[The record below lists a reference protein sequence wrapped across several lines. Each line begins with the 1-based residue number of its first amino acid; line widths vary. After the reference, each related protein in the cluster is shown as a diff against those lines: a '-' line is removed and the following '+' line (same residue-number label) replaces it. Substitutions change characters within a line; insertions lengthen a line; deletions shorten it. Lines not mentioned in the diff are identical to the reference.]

1 MKKIWIPVLLWTT
14 CSFFALSQRLQVDKV
29 VAVVGN
35 QIILHSDIEAQVK
48 LMQSQSQGVDLSP
61 DVRCYIFDQLFANAL
76 MLTEAEKDSVV
87 VSDMEVQ
94 TQLDNRV
101 NTILSYMGMDENK
114 FLEFYSMT
122 PVEMKEFMRDQM
134 KDQLVQQRMQ
144 QQVMKSISIT
154 PKEVKSFFD
163 RIPKDSLPYFN
174 SEVELSEIVIKPK
187 VNPTEDARARKL
199 ARNLLLQIVEDSVD
213 FELLARKYSDD
224 KASAALGGNLG
235 VQPRGTL
242 VPEFEAAAYQ
252 LKDGEVSDVVKTQ
265 FGYHIIQLINR
276 LGNNINTRHILI
288 RPDITADDREK
299 SYQFLDS
306 VRNLILV
313 DSFSFSKAISTFSED
328 DQSKTRAGRISNPAT
343 GEPYFELGDLE
354 PSVYFAIDGLK
365 EGDITKVIEYDSRTG
380 EKQFRIVKILSRTQP
395 HAANLK
401 DDYSK
406 IRMAALEEKKG
417 RHIMNWINSKIS
429 NNYIEIKL
437 KNLSENDGEITKCDA
452 MKKWMSSD
460 SNRP

>member
-1 MKKIWIPVLLWTT
+1 MKKFWIPVLLWTT
-14 CSFFALSQRLQVDKV
+14 CSFLALSQRLQVDKV

-48 LMQSQSQGVDLSP
+48 LMQSQSQGVDLP
-61 DVRCYIFDQLFANAL
+61 ADVRCYIFDQLFANAL
-76 MLTEAEKDSVV
+76 MLTEAERDSVV
-87 VSDMEVQ
+87 VSDLEVQ
-94 TQLDNRV
+94 AQLDNRV

-114 FLEFYSMT
+114 FMEFYNMT
-122 PVEMKEFMRDQM
+122 PIEMKEFMRDQM

-144 QQVMKSISIT
+144 QQVMKSITIT
-154 PKEVKSFFD
+154 PKEVKVFFE
-163 RIPKDSLPYFN
+163 RIPRDSLPYFN

-187 VNPTEDARARKL
+187 VNATEDARARKL
-199 ARNLLLQIVEDSVD
+199 ARNLLLQIVEDSVAFD
-213 FELLARKYSDD
+213 LIARKYSDD
-224 KASAALGGNLG
+224 KISADLGGDLG

-252 LKDGEVSDVVKTQ
+252 LKDGEVSDVIKTK

-288 RPDITADDREK
+288 RPDITTADREK

-306 VRNLILV
+306 IRNLILV
-313 DSFSFSKAISTFSED
+313 DSLSFSRAISAFSED

-365 EGDITKVIEYDSRTG
+365 ESDITKVIEYDSRTG
-380 EKQFRIVKILSRTQP
+380 EKQFRIVKIMSRTQP
-395 HAANLK
+395 HVANLK

-417 RHIMNWINSKIS
+417 RHIMNWINSNIS

-437 KNLSENDGEITKCDA
+437 KNLGENDSEITKCDA

-460 SNRP
+460 NNRP